1 MKKDTLIRTIILLY
15 ALLNQI
21 LTITGH
27 SILPIGEEEITTLTS
42 VTFTVVMSL
51 IAWWKNNSFTAE
63 ALAADEYLAELRS
76 KS

>member
-1 MKKDTLIRTIILLY
+1 MKKDTLVRTIILLY

-27 SILPIGEEEITTLTS
+27 SILPIGEEELTTLTS

-63 ALAADEYLAELRS
+63 AIAADEYLAELRS